1 MTAARATTVTS
12 ITSITSIASI
22 ASIASALSALR
33 RMLASEV
40 LSLQSLPATPV
51 LLRALEGARPSEGG
65 YMQNWVA
72 RFPRHRFLSTSV
84 GKPAPIEQHVNATA
98 STSSSPAASPA
109 PSTSLTLTPAA
120 VEKIK
125 ELQRRRGNP
134 NVGLRLLVSG
144 GGCSGFQYEFEICD
158 GEEGNGGKADEGEKG
173 AKDEEETV
181 VEVDGARLFCDG
193 MSLSFV
199 KGSTIDYETDMI
211 QSKFVVSENPNA
223 ELGCGCGSSFSV
235 AM

>member
-1 MTAARATTVTS
+1 MLDSHTTMNAARAS
-12 ITSITSIASI
+12 
-22 ASIASALSALR
+22 SAPSLAALR
-33 RMLASEV
+33 RILAFEV
-40 LSLQSLPATPV
+40 LSLQSLPATHV
-51 LLRALEGARPSEGG
+51 LLRALDGTRPSECG
-65 YMQNWVA
+65 YMQRMPYGGTATPPVA
-72 RFPRHRFLSTSV
+72 RLNFPGLRSLT
-84 GKPAPIEQHVNATA
+84 ATA
-98 STSSSPAASPA
+98 SATPSPPTSPG
-109 PSTSLTLTPAA
+109 SLTLTPAA

-144 GGCSGFQYEFEICD
+144 GGCSGFQYEFEISD
-158 GEEGNGGKADEGEKG
+158 GEDGSA
-173 AKDEEETV
+173 AKDVEETV
-181 VEVDGARLFCDG
+181 VDVDGVKLFCDD
-193 MSLSFV
+193 MSMSFV

>member
-12 ITSITSIASI
+12 ITSIT
-22 ASIASALSALR
+22 SIASALSALR

-109 PSTSLTLTPAA
+109 SPASSTSLTLTPAA

>member
-1 MTAARATTVTS
+1 MIMTAARASSTTS
-12 ITSITSIASI
+12 
-22 ASIASALSALR
+22 LSALR
-33 RMLASEV
+33 RFLAFEV
-40 LSLQSLPATPV
+40 LSLQSFPATHV
-51 LLRALEGARPSEGG
+51 LLRSLEGTRPCECG
-65 YMQNWVA
+65 YMQNRTYGLAVEGARGGVDRPNGDVGRVTSPVA
-72 RFPRHRFLSTSV
+72 RLGFPRHRSLGTSI
-84 GKPAPIEQHVNATA
+84 GKPAAQETPT
-98 STSSSPAASPA
+98 TSSPPE
-109 PSTSLTLTPAA
+109 SLTLTPAA

-144 GGCSGFQYEFEICD
+144 GGCSGFQYEFEIY
-158 GEEGNGGKADEGEKG
+158 EGEDGSVEKN
-173 AKDEEETV
+173 DEETV
-181 VEVDGARLFCDG
+181 VDVDGAKLFCDG

>member
-12 ITSITSIASI
+12 ITSVTTVTSIT
-22 ASIASALSALR
+22 SIASALSALR

-109 PSTSLTLTPAA
+109 SSTSLTLTPAA

-158 GEEGNGGKADEGEKG
+158 GVEGNGGKADEGEKG

>member
-1 MTAARATTVTS
+1 
-12 ITSITSIASI
+12 
-22 ASIASALSALR
+22 
-33 RMLASEV
+33 
-40 LSLQSLPATPV
+40 
-51 LLRALEGARPSEGG
+51 
-65 YMQNWVA
+65 
-72 RFPRHRFLSTSV
+72 
-84 GKPAPIEQHVNATA
+84 
-98 STSSSPAASPA
+98 
-109 PSTSLTLTPAA
+109 LTPAA